1 MPLKSTQNKKMKKIS
16 DRRRK
21 SLYGLGKWQSGA
33 IMLLLAASLSL
44 GGCKTI
50 QYLPIN
56 TDTQVHY
63 VDSIRY
69 EIRDSV
75 RITEAT
81 RYRDM
86 AWLGDTLSIEGK
98 RSSMWATADTAKGAI
113 IGGLN
118 EKEVEERTKV
128 IYRDRWKTKDT
139 VFNMV
144 TPRGEKLFKISWFN
158 ASGFSWRKKVS
169 MSMIN
174 DNKVTLVLDEF
185 SRVLGFDYDML
196 KGCRYTIQQEY
207 TKLRDSKFISGL
219 FRPEETALE
228 VDFLDDYAVG
238 DRFGL
243 IERITVFIQP
253 SEMDLLYR
261 PMQMH
266 LRFELTVEITL

>member
-128 IYRDRWKTKDT
+128 IYRDRWKTKDSL
-139 VFNMV
+139 VFQDRPV
-144 TPRGEKLFKISWFN
+144 PVEKPVEVIKIP
-158 ASGFSWRKKVS
+158 
-169 MSMIN
+169 
-174 DNKVTLVLDEF
+174 LVMKIL
-185 SRVLGFDYDML
+185 SVVGLLSIAGLIIWLVGKIKGFDIL
-196 KGCRYTIQQEY
+196 KKIRL
-207 TKLRDSKFISGL
+207 K
-219 FRPEETALE
+219 
-228 VDFLDDYAVG
+228 
-238 DRFGL
+238 
-243 IERITVFIQP
+243 
-253 SEMDLLYR
+253 
-261 PMQMH
+261 
-266 LRFELTVEITL
+266 